1 MAAKEMTVNTLSRVR
16 LILQET
22 FNSPFTDSYLV
33 TINGQ
38 TVVLKRAGSY
48 QDIDLT
54 GVDLHRAHL
63 ENVTLKNARLAGANL
78 WGAHLTGANLE
89 GADLKNAVLTGADLK
104 GAVLTGADLEDAV
117 LTGAD
122 LRGATVDRETLS
134 KARGVQLTV

>member
-1 MAAKEMTVNTLSRVR
+1 MTVNILSRVR

-33 TINGQ
+33 TINGR

-63 ENVTLKNARLAGANL
+63 ENVTLKNARLVGANL
-78 WGAHLTGANLE
+78 WGAHLSGANLE

-104 GAVLTGADLEDAV
+104 DAVLTGADLEDAV

-122 LRGATVDRETLS
+122 LRGATVDREALS
-134 KARGVQLTV
+134 KARGVQLAV

>member
-1 MAAKEMTVNTLSRVR
+1 MTVNILNRAR

-33 TINGQ
+33 TIDGH

-63 ENVTLKNARLAGANL
+63 ENVNLKNVCLAGANL
-78 WGAHLTGANLE
+78 WGAHLSGANLE

-104 GAVLTGADLEDAV
+104 DAVLTGADLEDAV

-122 LRGATVDRETLS
+122 LRGATIDRETLS
-134 KARGVQLTV
+134 KARGVQLVV